1 MKMSDYMK
9 FINILWRIEEP
20 IFAEHPQ
27 IRDSTCRR
35 IAVAASHRHTCQK
48 TEDANAILICTD
60 PELYAAQIDT
70 DEEASDE

>member
-1 MKMSDYMK
+1 MISQRSCL
-9 FINILWRIEEP
+9 ITALWRICD
-20 IFAEHPQ
+20 EHPQ

-35 IAVAASHRHTCQK
+35 IAVVAFHWHTRQK

-60 PELYAAQIDT
+60 PELYAAQIDA